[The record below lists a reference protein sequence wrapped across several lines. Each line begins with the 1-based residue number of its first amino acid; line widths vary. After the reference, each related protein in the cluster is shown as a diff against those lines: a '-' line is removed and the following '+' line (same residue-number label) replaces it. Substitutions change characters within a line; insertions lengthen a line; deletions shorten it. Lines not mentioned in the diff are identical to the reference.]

1 MERREIREFQ
11 EKVFS
16 FYREKGRRFPWRET
30 TDRYAVMVSET
41 MLQQTQA
48 ERVAA
53 RFPEW
58 MDRFPDIVSLADSS
72 LRDVLGCWSG
82 LGYNSRGQR
91 LQRCA
96 RIVADHHGGVVPGS
110 PGELIRL
117 PGIGA
122 YTSRSIPIF
131 ADNLDI
137 ATVDTNI
144 RRILIHEFA
153 LPESIAPR
161 ALLDLAERLLPRG
174 RSRDWHNALMDYGA
188 LVLTGKRT
196 GIRPRTKQSP
206 FKGSDRWYRGR
217 VISELVG
224 RDGMLL
230 GELEAAYGRRA
241 VDVLAR
247 LEEEGLVE
255 RVEEAG
261 REPFFRIPE

>member
-1 MERREIREFQ
+1 MDGNEICEFQ
-11 EKVFS
+11 EKVFA
-16 FYREKGRRFPWRET
+16 FYRENGRRFPWRGT
-30 TDRYAVMVSET
+30 VDRYAVMVSET

-58 MDRFPDIVSLADSS
+58 MARFPDIVSLADAS
-72 LRDVLGCWSG
+72 LKDVLGCWSG

-96 RIVADHHGGVVPGS
+96 RIVADVHGGVVPGS

-144 RRILIHEFA
+144 RRILIHQFS
-153 LPESIAPR
+153 LPESITQR

-196 GIRPRTKQSP
+196 GVGPRTKQSA
-206 FKGSDRWYRGR
+206 FKGSNRWYRGR
-217 VISELVG
+217 IIRALVG
-224 RDGMLL
+224 TDGLFL
-230 GELEAAYGRRA
+230 DEVEVAYGRRGL
-241 VDVLAR
+241 DMLAR

-255 RVEEAG
+255 RVEASG